1 MLYCT
6 LLVSREGQMA
16 RFANHNNLV
25 EKPECLIANL
35 LLAGAVLLLVSFG
48 AGAKDQQVTFDS
60 DGWQIVG
67 DLNVPENI
75 ARSPVAILLHTM
87 WRGNRH
93 EYDDFART
101 LAEAGIASLRI
112 DLRGHGDSINKGK
125 LAYLDIDPAFVFDA
139 WPDVN
144 AARAYLATRSDL
156 DAARIAIVSA
166 SYSGE
171 LAAKAGRSGG
181 YADAYVVLASGLL
194 SLESV
199 FRLQLEGVP
208 FLFVYA
214 KDDHTWAPKMAE
226 FVTRRKFGEL
236 WTYEEGGHATALL
249 TSQPGLPSRL
259 ASWLKGHLVDQ

>member
-1 MLYCT
+1 MKQLEKH
-6 LLVSREGQMA
+6 LHSIVA
-16 RFANHNNLV
+16 PHN
-25 EKPECLIANL
+25 IIGRL
-35 LLAGAVLLLVSFG
+35 LLILTAFFFPLNA
-48 AGAKDQQVTFDS
+48 AWAKNERVTFDS
-60 DGWQIVG
+60 SGWQIVG
-67 DLNVPENI
+67 DLNVPENME
-75 ARSPVAILLHTM
+75 RPPVVILLHTM

-93 EYDDFART
+93 QYDDFAQT
-101 LAEAGIASLRI
+101 LSEAGVASLRI

-125 LAYLDIDPAFVFDA
+125 LAYRDIDPALVFDA

-144 AARAYLATRSDL
+144 AARAYLATRSEL
-156 DAARIAIVSA
+156 DAGRVAIVSA

-171 LAAKAGRSGG
+171 LAAKAGRFGG

-199 FRLQLEGVP
+199 FRLQLEDVP

-226 FVTRRKFGEL
+226 FVTMRKFGDL
-236 WTYEEGGHATALL
+236 WTYEDGGHATALL

-259 ASWLKGHLVDQ
+259 ATWLKSQLAVQ

>member
-1 MLYCT
+1 
-6 LLVSREGQMA
+6 MA
-16 RFANHNNLV
+16 CVAKHYSLNA
-25 EKPECLIANL
+25 KSECPMVNL
-35 LLAGAVLLLVSFG
+35 LLAGAVLFLASFG

-60 DGWQIVG
+60 DGWEIVG
-67 DLNVPENI
+67 DLNIPENT
-75 ARSPVAILLHTM
+75 ARPPVAILLHTM

-93 EYDDFART
+93 EYDDFAQT
-101 LAEAGIASLRI
+101 LAQAGIASLRI

-125 LAYLDIDPAFVFDA
+125 LAYRDIDPALVFDA

-144 AARAYLATRSDL
+144 AAREFLAIRSDL
-156 DAARIAIVSA
+156 DADRIAIVSA

-171 LAAKAGRSGG
+171 LAAKAGRFGG
-181 YADAYVVLASGLL
+181 YADAYIILASGLL

-199 FRLQLEGVP
+199 FRLQLEDVP

-226 FVTRRKFGEL
+226 FVTRRKFGDL

-249 TSQPGLPSRL
+249 TSQSGLPSRL
-259 ASWLKGHLVDQ
+259 ATWLKGRLAVQ